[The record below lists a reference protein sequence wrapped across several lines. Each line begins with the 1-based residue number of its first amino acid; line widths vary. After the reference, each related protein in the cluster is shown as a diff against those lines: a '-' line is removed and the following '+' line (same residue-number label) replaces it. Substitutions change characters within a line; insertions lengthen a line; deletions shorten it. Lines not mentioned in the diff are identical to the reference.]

1 MSKSLISIL
10 YGVLACGI
18 AGFGNADEF
27 TKEDEARWQAQ
38 FDAVAQEGRRLWTSP
53 EIGTNGVV
61 CAQCHPNAANTHP
74 ETYPKFQK
82 QLGRV
87 ASLWEMINWCMRNP
101 LEGEVMEA
109 DDPRMIAMQAYV
121 HWERRGV
128 ELAPGKH

>member
-1 MSKSLISIL
+1 MKKIAL
-10 YGVLACGI
+10 VLLGI
-18 AGFGNADEF
+18 GLASPALADEF
-27 TKEDEARWQAQ
+27 TKEDTDRWMAQ
-38 FDAVAQEGRRLWTSP
+38 FELVAAEGRGLWTSP
-53 EIGTNGVV
+53 EIGTNGVA

-87 ASLWEMINWCMRNP
+87 IQLWEMINWCLQNP
-101 LEGEVMEA
+101 LEGEVLAA

-121 HWERRGV
+121 YKERRGV